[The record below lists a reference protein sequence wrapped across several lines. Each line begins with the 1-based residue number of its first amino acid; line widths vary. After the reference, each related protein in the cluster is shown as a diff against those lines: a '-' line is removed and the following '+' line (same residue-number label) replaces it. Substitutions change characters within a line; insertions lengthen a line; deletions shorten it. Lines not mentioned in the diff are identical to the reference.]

1 MVKPIE
7 AVPIMVEKIMS
18 TYCWGDFL
26 PVMET
31 WVILSSQKLITYMKV
46 RIILT
51 YLHINNIIIYFF
63 FFFFQCFKNYL
74 QVTFWNLYLDPKYL
88 KPTPQ
93 HWLLKLHY
101 INNPMLFH
109 LERIT
114 IVNYSNFLKKKKN
127 VHEVMRLLDLEW
139 CYDSND
145 VTIKITSL
153 SEFCGHKNVIW
164 SY

>member
-1 MVKPIE
+1 MFSTISLQHMLNFAFNKVVKPIE

-26 PVMET
+26 LVMET
-31 WVILSSQKLITYMKV
+31 WVILSSQKLITYMK
-46 RIILT
+46 
-51 YLHINNIIIYFF
+51 
-63 FFFFQCFKNYL
+63 
-74 QVTFWNLYLDPKYL
+74 VTFWNLYLDPKYL

-114 IVNYSNFLKKKKN
+114 IVNYSNFLKKN
-127 VHEVMRLLDLEW
+127 VHEVMRLLDLKW